1 MKVTFKDENL
11 TEFKLLRVNKNFFEN
26 NNHSKDKYFF
36 ANSGFMISQDYE
48 FVISTY
54 EMTISTNIIDRS
66 KNRVISIYT
75 NNEQERYDVLT
86 KIKSALMEW
95 SGSSY
100 WEGEKFSD
108 TAKIKYNN
116 KLWILY

>member
-1 MKVTFKDENL
+1 MVIPNNL
-11 TEFKLLRVNKNFFEN
+11 
-26 NNHSKDKYFF
+26 KDK
-36 ANSGFMISQDYE
+36 AN
-48 FVISTY
+48 
-54 EMTISTNIIDRS
+54 
-66 KNRVISIYT
+66 NRVLSIYT
-75 NNEQERYDVLT
+75 NSDQERYDVLT

-100 WEGEKFSD
+100 WEGERFSD